1 MSFLQTGISILAA
14 VVLFLFGLQSFSA
27 ELQTLGRDALRS
39 WMAAATRFRLLGF
52 AMGAA
57 FTALVQSSSAV
68 SAIAV
73 ALVDARVL
81 SLGGSLAVFL
91 GANVG
96 TTATAWLVSAKVT
109 GLGAIA
115 IIVGTLL
122 SILPR
127 TSRVVGKSIFYFGL
141 ILFSLDLISTALD
154 PVKSD
159 PALTKWLA
167 LAATPW
173 LGLLAGAVAAML
185 VQSSSV
191 VSGLVVLLVQ
201 AGVLD
206 LTGAVAIV
214 VGANAGTTVTAL
226 IASIPLGTTAKRTAL
241 ANLAFNG
248 LGVLAFAP
256 FIRPYA
262 AWVGAQAT
270 SLDIAV
276 ALAHLLFNLAI
287 AAFFLP
293 WTRVLARLLE
303 PRPKP
308 GLEQTEPG

>member
-1 MSFLQTGISILAA
+1 MSVLQTGISVLAA
-14 VVLFLFGLQSFSA
+14 VVLFLFGLQSFSS
-27 ELQTLGRDALRS
+27 ELQTLGRDTLRQL
-39 WMAAATRFRLLGF
+39 MTAATRFRLLGF
-52 AMGAA
+52 AMGAL

-68 SAIAV
+68 SAITV

-81 SLGGSLAVFL
+81 SLAGSFAVLL

-96 TTATAWLVSAKVT
+96 TTATAWLVSAKIS
-109 GLGAIA
+109 GLGAIG
-115 IIVGTLL
+115 IVLGALL

-141 ILFSLDLISTALD
+141 ILFSLDLISTALE
-154 PVKSD
+154 PVKQD
-159 PALTKWLA
+159 PALGEWLA
-167 LAATPW
+167 LASTPW
-173 LGLLAGAVAAML
+173 IGLLAGAVATIL

-206 LTGAVAIV
+206 LTGAVAIL
-214 VGANAGTTVTAL
+214 VGANAGTTVTGL
-226 IASIPLGTTAKRTAL
+226 IASIPLGTAAKRTAV

-256 FIRPYA
+256 FIVPFA
-262 AWVGAQAT
+262 TWVGLKAT
-270 SLDIAV
+270 SPDIAV
-276 ALAHLLFNLAI
+276 ALGHLVFNLAI

-293 WTRVLARLLE
+293 WTKVIARLLE
-303 PRPKP
+303 SAP
-308 GLEQTEPG
+308 LATELGSGRA

>member
-1 MSFLQTGISILAA
+1 MSALQTGISILAA

-27 ELQTLGRDALRS
+27 ELQVLGRDTLRG
-39 WMAAATRFRLLGF
+39 WMTAATRFRLLGF

-81 SLGGSLAVFL
+81 SLAGSLAVFL

-96 TTATAWLVSAKVT
+96 TTATAFLVSAKVT
-109 GLGAIA
+109 GLGALA
-115 IIVGTLL
+115 IVLGALL

-127 TSRVVGKSIFYFGL
+127 TSRIVGKSIFYFGL
-141 ILFSLDLISTALD
+141 ILFSLDLIGTALE
-154 PVKSD
+154 PVKQD
-159 PALTKWLA
+159 PALTAWLA
-167 LAATPW
+167 LASTPW
-173 LGLLAGAVAAML
+173 LGLLAGALAALL

-191 VSGLVVLLVQ
+191 VSGLVILLVQ

-214 VGANAGTTVTAL
+214 VGANAGTTVTGL
-226 IASIPLGTTAKRTAL
+226 IASIPLGTTARRTAL
-241 ANLAFNG
+241 ANLGFNAA
-248 LGVLAFAP
+248 GVLAFAP
-256 FIRPYA
+256 FIRPFA
-262 AWVGAQAT
+262 DWVATQAEST
-270 SLDIAV
+270 DIAV
-276 ALAHLLFNLAI
+276 ALAHLIFNLAI

-293 WTRVLARLLE
+293 WTRLIARLLE
-303 PRPKP
+303 PAP
-308 GLEQTEPG
+308 